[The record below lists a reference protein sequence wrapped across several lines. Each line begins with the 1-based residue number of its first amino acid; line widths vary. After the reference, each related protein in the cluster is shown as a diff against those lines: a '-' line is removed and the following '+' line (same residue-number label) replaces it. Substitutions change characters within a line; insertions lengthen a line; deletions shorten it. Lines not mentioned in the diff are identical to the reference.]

1 MKKPYS
7 SITLA
12 QATDLIS
19 AIGDTV
25 TVLVQ
30 GEIGIGKSSILKT
43 LQKQHPDYVTCYV
56 DITTKDVGDFLIPQV
71 RQLDG
76 TPVCSF
82 IPNEE
87 FGFHLKKPVII
98 MLDEIGKASKSVM
111 NACLRLMLERK
122 LGTHSL
128 PEGSIVF
135 ATTNLAAEG
144 IGDNLP
150 PHARNRVDVVKVRK
164 PTSDEW
170 RLDYAMNAGIDPVV
184 IATAIEYPSM
194 LASFEDYEMPSQNEY
209 IYDPRV
215 PRAAFVSPRSLEAAS
230 NVLKRCRHLPED
242 VLCHALMGVIGE
254 RATMDMMNILKLD
267 VTMPTWKEVVTSPST
282 ALVPSNG
289 ATACLMV
296 SKALSNVTADNFD
309 AWMVYMV
316 RMAKEAQ
323 AMFSM
328 SIMSGKSAKRDVAVR
343 ARSFTDWCIA
353 NGYLF

>member
-1 MKKPYS
+1 MKPYS

-12 QATDLIS
+12 QATDLIC
-19 AIGDTV
+19 AVGDTT

-30 GEIGIGKSSILKT
+30 GEIGVGKSSILKSLAT
-43 LQKQHPDYVTCYV
+43 LHPNHTTCYV
-56 DITTKDVGDFLIPQV
+56 DITTKDVGDFLVPQV

-76 TPVCSF
+76 TSVCSF

-128 PEGSIVF
+128 PQGSIVF
-135 ATTNLAAEG
+135 ATTNLSSEG

-164 PTSDEW
+164 PTSEEW
-170 RLDYAMNAGIDPVV
+170 RLGFAFAAGIDPVV
-184 IATAIEYPSM
+184 IATTSEYPAM
-194 LASFEDYEMPSQNEY
+194 LASFEDYEKPSQNEY

-215 PRAAFVSPRSLEAAS
+215 PRSAFVTPRSLEAAS
-230 NVLKRCRHLPED
+230 NILKRCRHLPEE
-242 VLCHALMGVIGE
+242 VLYHALIGTIGE
-254 RATMDMMNILKLD
+254 RATMDMMTIQKLD
-267 VTMPTWKEVVTSPST
+267 TTMPTWKEITSTPDT
-282 ALVPSNG
+282 AIAPTNG
-289 ATACLMV
+289 AAMCLVV
-296 SKALSNVTADNFD
+296 SKALQNIDKESFD
-309 AWMVYMV
+309 AWMTYML
-316 RMAKEAQ
+316 RLTREAQ
-323 AMFSM
+323 AMFAM
-328 SIMSGKSAKRDVAVR
+328 SIMSGKSPKRDVAVR
-343 ARSFTDWCIA
+343 NRNFTNWCVT